1 MKRMAGFILLCLII
15 FPARSGGEEPYEA
28 CLNKGIRNADAYSYV
43 LIEQSREKRAE
54 ASALLKKALTYS
66 PDLPA
71 VYFELS
77 KASFSFSASGTLD
90 SIDYIF
96 QGINAYSR
104 NFLWS
109 FVAAGS
115 VFLGVILSFVCAIA
129 VIIAIRLFGDA
140 PLLAHDMRENPS
152 RAFLLLGLIVV
163 SIPGPFLFLLG
174 LLILLGLY
182 MKKTDRVVVYLFC
195 LFLFLSPLVFKTAS
209 LFFNTLTSA
218 KVKAIVAVNEAKDN
232 NYALSVLNTSDD
244 YAALFSHAL
253 ALKREGHYDEAIAV
267 YNRLLEN
274 RQDPRV
280 YVNLGNCY
288 VGLYNFEEGKKYNLE
303 EAMKY
308 YVAAASIKPLASE
321 YYNLSQIS
329 REMLDFTK
337 GDEYFRSAL
346 ALDRVAVAGYRA
358 VAGRNPNRLTMDET
372 LTFSDLW
379 DYVRARP
386 NEVSLLGIT
395 AFPPP
400 VISLLAFL
408 LLASFYSLDRSL
420 KQRAYRCRKCDTI
433 LCALCEK
440 RLMWGQ
446 MCPRCYGSL
455 IKLDEIDVRERVA
468 RLLSIYERQR
478 KRRDAMKILSFILPG
493 SAQIYAG
500 RILYGFL
507 FLWPFLFFLSIPL
520 VNSIFVTEST
530 FFSHDFLNYAALF
543 MAVIVYGFSNLITR
557 RRIARGWL

>member
-1 MKRMAGFILLCLII
+1 MKRIAGFVLLCLII
-15 FPARSGGEEPYEA
+15 LPATSEGEELYEA
-28 CLNKGIRNADAYSYV
+28 GLNKGIRNADAYSYV

-129 VIIAIRLFGDA
+129 IIIAIRLFGDA
-140 PLLAHDMRENPS
+140 PLLAHDMRENRS
-152 RAFLLLGLIVV
+152 RAFLLLGLIVL
-163 SIPGPFLFLLG
+163 SIPSPFLFLLG

-218 KVKAIVAVNEAKDN
+218 KVKAIVAVNESKDN
-232 NYALSVLNTSDD
+232 NYALSVLNTGDD

-253 ALKREGHYDEAIAV
+253 ALKREGRYDQAIAG
-267 YNRLLEN
+267 YNSLLEK
-274 RQDPRV
+274 RRDPRV

-308 YVAAASIKPLASE
+308 YVAAASLKPLASE

-346 ALDRVAVAGYRA
+346 VLDRVAVAGYRA
-358 VAGRNPNRLTMDET
+358 VAGRNPNRLTIDET

-379 DYVRARP
+379 DYVRERP
-386 NEVSLLGIT
+386 GELSLFGIT

-408 LLASFYSLDRSL
+408 LLASFYFLDRSL

-500 RILYGFL
+500 KILYGFL
-507 FLWPFLFFLSIPL
+507 FLWPFLFFLSIPI
-520 VNSIFVTEST
+520 VNSLFVTEST
-530 FFSHDFLNYAALF
+530 FFSHDFLKYAALF
-543 MAVIVYGFSNLITR
+543 MAAIVYGFSNLITR